1 VSNNFYQRVAVSI
14 PDLFGRRAPTGN
26 LVLYVRRSASILL
39 DTRQKAIT
47 PIAILSS
54 DRIALRQ
61 CGIDAT
67 VKGTCASAKSLRA
80 ALFDA
85 AKTIVDKPS
94 IDIYD
99 LKSQQTRG
107 NILNLC
113 KIMRNTL
120 RETFHLSV
128 LDEMLVRWAL
138 VKQSGLYDTLFD
150 ATKLSALAA
159 ETKEDPKSYLGAC
172 YNPGDNKVLDA
183 VLGDPKVN
191 VKRDD
196 GTGQP

>member
-1 VSNNFYQRVAVSI
+1 FDFGVVGGRATSLNAVSIVFGLFDKFNAAYNIATLKAGQESAIQSAANSFQTAIQNALTSSGSTSASYSLQVSNNFYQRVAVSI

-85 AKTIVDKPS
+85 AKTIVD
-94 IDIYD
+94 
-99 LKSQQTRG
+99 
-107 NILNLC
+107 
-113 KIMRNTL
+113 
-120 RETFHLSV
+120 
-128 LDEMLVRWAL
+128 
-138 VKQSGLYDTLFD
+138 
-150 ATKLSALAA
+150 
-159 ETKEDPKSYLGAC
+159 
-172 YNPGDNKVLDA
+172 
-183 VLGDPKVN
+183 
-191 VKRDD
+191 
-196 GTGQP
+196 